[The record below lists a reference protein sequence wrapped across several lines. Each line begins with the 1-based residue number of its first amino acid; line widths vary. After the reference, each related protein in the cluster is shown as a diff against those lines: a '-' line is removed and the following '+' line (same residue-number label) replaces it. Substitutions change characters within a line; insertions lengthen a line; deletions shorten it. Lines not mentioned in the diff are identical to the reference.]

1 MTDKA
6 VLAAM
11 TDFPY
16 LATIGAGIYVYSQS
30 SCTAHTDNIHRLILF
45 EGDVLSRVLC
55 VLVPLPIEEVG

>member
-1 MTDKA
+1 
-6 VLAAM
+6 M

>member
-1 MTDKA
+1 
-6 VLAAM
+6 M

-30 SCTAHTDNIHRLILF
+30 SCTANTDKIERLIPF